1 MDKRK
6 ALYIIGAALLIVSA
20 LLTYR
25 ATAEEEDEC
34 WVVKFPDGSYIAY
47 CDGVPI
53 GGYNATLGLYWDN
66 FQVPPSISIGP
77 AFLLPLM
84 SGISGTAGVG
94 CIILARKN
102 AKNTTATS

>member
-20 LLTYR
+20 LLIYR
-25 ATAEEEDEC
+25 GVAEEEDEC
-34 WVVKFPDGSYIAY
+34 WVVEFPYGSYIAY
-47 CDGVPI
+47 CNGVPVC
-53 GGYNATLGLYWDN
+53 GYNATLGLYWDN

-94 CIILARKN
+94 CIIIARKN
-102 AKNTTATS
+102 TKKT